1 MENLGNAYETA
12 QSEERAKQKF
22 LNKVSQR
29 VTSSGNNSK
38 ETNNPTL
45 TSTYEC

>member
-1 MENLGNAYETA
+1 MEDLGNAYETA

-29 VTSSGNNSK
+29 VTSSGNCSK
-38 ETNNPTL
+38 ENQ
-45 TSTYEC
+45 